1 MRRIFMEIELISV
14 KKLAPGTMMSVE
26 KEGKSFLVANVG
38 GAFYAIG
45 DICTHMG
52 CTLSDGELNGDTVTC
67 PCHSSRFNVK
77 TGAVIG
83 GPARKPETAY
93 KTRVNGDKVL
103 ADI

>member
-1 MRRIFMEIELISV
+1 MEIELTSA
-14 KKLAPGTMMSVE
+14 KKITPGNMMSVE
-26 KEGKSFLVANVG
+26 KEGRTFLVANVD

-45 DICTHMG
+45 GICTHMG
-52 CTLSDGELNGDTVTC
+52 CTLSDGVLKGDTVTC

-77 TGAVIG
+77 TGSVVG

-93 KTRVNGDKVL
+93 KTKVDGDKVL